1 MTLLDRLNVVVHSS
15 QTRVSGSGFPPLV
28 WVTLGVLAPLAL
40 VAQLLTTTRM
50 IVFGRTVE
58 GRIVNLERFRGTTY
72 VEVAYPTDEG
82 EVRSS
87 RGGFNGK
94 ELRNLARALEPNWEE
109 SSSESTALIGAAVPV
124 RYVPARPTMAHI
136 ARWVPLYREL
146 VFGNLLWMA
155 LARAAIFSYRHRQ
168 RG

>member
-1 MTLLDRLNVVVHSS
+1 MVVQSS
-15 QTRVSGSGFPPLV
+15 ETGVSGSGFPALV

-50 IVFGRTVE
+50 VVFGRTVE
-58 GRIVNLERFRGTTY
+58 GRIVDLEISRRITY
-72 VEVAYPTDEG
+72 VTVAYPTDEG

-87 RGGFNGK
+87 RGGFNIR
-94 ELRNLARALEPNWEE
+94 ELEDLAVALGRHEQDASFE
-109 SSSESTALIGAAVPV
+109 SKALIGAAVPV

-146 VFGNLLWMA
+146 VVGHTVWIAFAG
-155 LARAAIFSYRHRQ
+155 AAVFSYRHRR

>member
-1 MTLLDRLNVVVHSS
+1 VTLLDRLNVVVHSS

-94 ELRNLARALEPNWEE
+94 ELRDLAEALGQPED
-109 SSSESTALIGAAVPV
+109 SQALIGAAVPV

>member
-1 MTLLDRLNVVVHSS
+1 MNVVVHRS

-28 WVTLGVLAPLAL
+28 WATLGVLAPLAL

-50 IVFGRTVE
+50 MVFGRTVE
-58 GRIVNLERFRGTTY
+58 GRIVDLERYRGITHVT
-72 VEVAYPTDEG
+72 VEYPTDDG
-82 EVRSS
+82 EVSSS

-94 ELRNLARALEPNWEE
+94 ELRELAAALVPDREGPTVEV
-109 SSSESTALIGAAVPV
+109 LMGAAVPV

-146 VFGNLLWMA
+146 VVGHLVWMA
-155 LARAAIFSYRHRQ
+155 LARAAVFCYRHRQ